1 MGRVGRLR
9 RMVLVR
15 VVWALAATAVTVA
28 VQQGTHHVVRVLVVG
43 GRGGG
48 GGGHVGGHV
57 VGGHGRGA
65 GGGRGVIIGLFCR
78 GRKGRCKFIGGDVQ
92 TKFQFVKFTLKC
104 LDLFLLGCVVL
115 GAHFS
120 GVLIKDRPAKT
131 WQRWINIKF

>member
-1 MGRVGRLR
+1 
-9 RMVLVR
+9 MVLVR
-15 VVWALAATAVTVA
+15 VVWALAATTATVA
-28 VQQGTHHVVRVLVVG
+28 VQQGTHHVVRVLIVG

-65 GGGRGVIIGLFCR
+65 GGNGVIIGLFCR

-120 GVLIKDRPAKT
+120 GVLIKDRPANLAKVD
-131 WQRWINIKF
+131 QF